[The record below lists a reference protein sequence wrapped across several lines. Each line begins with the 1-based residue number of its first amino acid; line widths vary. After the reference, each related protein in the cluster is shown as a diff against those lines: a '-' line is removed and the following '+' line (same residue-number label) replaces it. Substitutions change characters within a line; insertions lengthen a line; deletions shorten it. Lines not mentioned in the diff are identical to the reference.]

1 MAKGLDHVI
10 SWYICTIFALAFV
23 AVRQY
28 HQWRRLRKFTL
39 NDGFI
44 LLGASCLVGDL
55 GIQHYMWSRGMAEM
69 EQATPDDF
77 KAIMQMIV
85 PGSILYV
92 TSLWAI
98 KVALTLLYK
107 KIAAPGTRIQVVY
120 NIMLGWLSVTWLL
133 IFFDIIFQCWPHDKR
148 WLQNPDYECSPKA
161 SDINYWV
168 TILLNIFTD
177 VIIIRAYYSKRNETM
192 LTCTVSMVETAIAI
206 IAASLPA
213 LRSLVIE
220 RKSRSDN
227 SAYTGQYEL
236 SSSNRRPT
244 LPSRTMTSTAG
255 KSRSGQN
262 NNSEDELVKSDMT
275 I

>member
-1 MAKGLDHVI
+1 MADMDK
-10 SWYICTIFALAFV
+10 
-23 AVRQY
+23 
-28 HQWRRLRKFTL
+28 
-39 NDGFI
+39 
-44 LLGASCLVGDL
+44 
-55 GIQHYMWSRGMAEM
+55 
-69 EQATPDDF
+69 ATPDDF

-98 KVALTLLYK
+98 KIALTLLYK

-120 NIMLGWLSVTWLL
+120 DIMLGWLAVTWLV

-161 SDINYWV
+161 SDINYWT

-177 VIIIRAYYSKRNETM
+177 VIIICLPIFMVYKLQMKLKQKLGFMAIFALGIFIVIASIIRAYYSKRYETM

-206 IAASLPA
+206 IAASLPT
-213 LRSLVIE
+213 LRSLVVE

-227 SAYTGQYEL
+227 SAYAGQYEL

-255 KSRSGQN
+255 KSRSRQT